1 MFIMTRK
8 TIKELEKI
16 IEDLENRLKGCMNII
31 NDRNK
36 QIEKIADDRF
46 ENSSLYKMM
55 NKEINVLEVVIES
68 QKILIKGKEIDIK
81 KYIET
86 IDKLLKEN
94 LELNIKNNE
103 LNLEIKELQSNG
115 INKFKNESII
125 GIK

>member
-1 MFIMTRK
+1 MNNNKNNITDGVFIMTRK

-31 NDRNK
+31 
-36 QIEKIADDRF
+36 DDRF

-94 LELNIKNNE
+94 LRLSINLCKWFYILKNITGNFDF
-103 LNLEIKELQSNG
+103 Q
-115 INKFKNESII
+115 
-125 GIK
+125 

>member
-1 MFIMTRK
+1 MTRK

-31 NDRNK
+31 NYRNK

-94 LELNIKNNE
+94 LRLSI
-103 LNLEIKELQSNG
+103 NLCK
-115 INKFKNESII
+115 
-125 GIK
+125 